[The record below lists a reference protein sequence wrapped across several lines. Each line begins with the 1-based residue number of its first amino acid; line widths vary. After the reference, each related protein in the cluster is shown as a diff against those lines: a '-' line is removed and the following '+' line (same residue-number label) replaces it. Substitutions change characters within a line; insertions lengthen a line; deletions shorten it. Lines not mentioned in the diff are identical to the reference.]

1 MVAITAQTMADEIRR
16 QQKLATSITDLQ
28 AAISSGKTLVKS
40 SQDPQAWVQISEIG
54 RAQAQQSAWATNIAY
69 AQSRAQKAETNL
81 KDISSLMTR
90 AQELMVTAKTDTM
103 DATNRTAIAS
113 ELEGIRVSIAD
124 LLAEKDYLGV
134 PIFDQGAPTMIPV
147 GKNYSVDAV
156 PTQESLSQ
164 GISVNGGAPQSL
176 DSILQQAITA
186 VSTSDADGLATSMT
200 AMSAAGDHITLAL
213 TLQGVRSDRLEKAST
228 RIDSVS
234 LDLSERRSTLEDTDL
249 STAIMTLQS
258 KMVSLQAAQ
267 ITYSQINRQTLFD
280 LIK

>member
-28 AAISSGKTLVKS
+28 AAISSGKMLTKS

-81 KDISSLMTR
+81 SDISSLMTR
-90 AQELMVTAKTDTM
+90 AQELMVTAKTGTLDE
-103 DATNRTAIAS
+103 TNRVAIAS

-124 LLAEKDYLGV
+124 LLTEKDYLGV

-147 GKNYSVDAV
+147 GKNYAVDAV
-156 PTQESLSQ
+156 ATQESLSQ
-164 GISVNGGAPQSL
+164 GITVNGAPQSL

-186 VSTSDADGLATSMT
+186 VNSGDADALADAMT
-200 AMSAAGDHITLAL
+200 AVTAGGDHITLAL

-234 LDLSERRSTLEDTDL
+234 LDLAERRSTLEDTDL

-267 ITYSQINRQTLFD
+267 ITYSQINQQTLFD
-280 LIK
+280 LIR